1 MGEGDRAGLRPAYGC
16 ERELLC
22 ICGVVCAML
31 GEGDAPI
38 EPKLMFGRE
47 GVLKPL
53 GTLPLVPCAVM
64 VTEGAR
70 VCSP

>member
-1 MGEGDRAGLRPAYGC
+1 
-16 ERELLC
+16 LLC

-47 GVLKPL
+47 GVLNPL
-53 GTLPLVPCAVM
+53 GTLPLVPWAVM